1 MTTST
6 RSPDTADDLI
16 QPAAA
21 AATRSTN
28 LPGTSDNLI
37 LLTAIGR
44 RNLEKYKIYE
54 QVTAQFDA
62 IRPTATMY
70 TAPTNYIPRP
80 PRTSHQKKVAT
91 PRSPQPITTRG
102 QRGQRSRRPTVTE
115 TPVTATPAITTALT
129 TQTSKEKDAETAP
142 TFTPTTSRDTQIPV
156 ETAPPDQTFRTVQK
170 PRTWLTQTSHTKKAA
185 RRPPPV
191 QPQPWIGP
199 WPNPSCTVQHQ
210 LLTQP
215 IS

>member
-21 AATRSTN
+21 AATRSTS
-28 LPGTSDNLI
+28 LPGTADNLI

-44 RNLEKYKIYE
+44 RNLEKYKMYE
-54 QVTAQFDA
+54 RITAQFNA

-80 PRTSHQKKVAT
+80 PRTSHQEKVAT
-91 PRSPQPITTRG
+91 PRPPQPITTQG
-102 QRGQRSRRPTVTE
+102 QRGRRSRHPTVTQRSRRPTVAE
-115 TPVTATPAITTALT
+115 LPVTATPAIPTALT

-185 RRPPPV
+185 RRP
-191 QPQPWIGP
+191 
-199 WPNPSCTVQHQ
+199 TRTAAA
-210 LLTQP
+210 LD
-215 IS
+215 